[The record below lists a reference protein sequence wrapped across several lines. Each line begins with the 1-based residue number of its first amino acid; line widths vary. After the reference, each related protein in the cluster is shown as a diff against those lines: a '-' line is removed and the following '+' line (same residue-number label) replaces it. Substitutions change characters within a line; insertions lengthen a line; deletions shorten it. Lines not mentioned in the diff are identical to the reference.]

1 MLDNLRQAP
10 YLFEPGSSGKH
21 AMEYVM
27 VGVVVFVLLVV
38 ILSARGR
45 DRVVDGLVAEYGRSR
60 SMLGPLGSMEIAKL
74 RKEIKSLESSNSR
87 AALKKLLA
95 RYKLTE

>member
-1 MLDNLRQAP
+1 
-10 YLFEPGSSGKH
+10 
-21 AMEYVM
+21 MEYAL

-38 ILSARGR
+38 ILSARGK
-45 DRVVDGLVAEYGRSR
+45 DSVVDALVAEYGLSR
-60 SMLGPLGSMEIAKL
+60 AILNPLSSMEIAKL
-74 RKEIKSLESSNSR
+74 KKEIKSLEGGKNA

>member
-1 MLDNLRQAP
+1 
-10 YLFEPGSSGKH
+10 
-21 AMEYVM
+21 MEYAI

-45 DRVVDGLVAEYGRSR
+45 DRVVDALVAEYGLSR
-60 SMLGPLGSMEIAKL
+60 SMLGPLGSVEIARL
-74 RKEIKSLESSNSR
+74 RKEIKSLESSNER

>member
-1 MLDNLRQAP
+1 
-10 YLFEPGSSGKH
+10 
-21 AMEYVM
+21 MEYAI

-38 ILSARGR
+38 ILSSRGK
-45 DRVVDGLVAEYGRSR
+45 DSVVDALVAEYGLSR
-60 SMLGPLGSMEIAKL
+60 AILNPLSSMEIAKL
-74 RKEIKSLESSNSR
+74 RKEIKSLESGKNA

>member
-1 MLDNLRQAP
+1 
-10 YLFEPGSSGKH
+10 
-21 AMEYVM
+21 MEYAI

-45 DRVVDGLVAEYGRSR
+45 DRVVDALVAEYGLSR
-60 SMLGPLGSMEIAKL
+60 SMLGPLSGMEIAKL
-74 RKEIKSLESSNSR
+74 RKEIKSLENSNNR
-87 AALKKLLA
+87 AALKKLLS